1 MGGEALCLPSVDFL
15 SEEVFLL
22 NSEYVSVYI
31 LESPY
36 HADKMYDYFVPP
48 ELSGIG
54 VGSIVTVPFGR
65 SNRKTMAVV
74 AELKS
79 DTDTDADRIKPV
91 AAVTRPSLLSTELL
105 SICAYMKE
113 HTLCTFGDA
122 VRAVVPAAAMSKI
135 NEYYSAVAG
144 KDADGMSERCAVI
157 YSYVS
162 ARDKVSLAVL
172 RQEFGK
178 DAVSS
183 VKELVQAGVLQR
195 DREDSTGDG
204 IRRRLMCALAV
215 PVETAAAI
223 ADGEVASQKLR
234 SAVQAELLRCL
245 VKLVPDEDDRNE
257 RDGFVSA
264 DELFELCPEGDRVR
278 LKALEK
284 KGLVVLRE
292 DEISRNPYSVPVGQ
306 TAAASSPLTEEQA
319 AAVRTLGGL
328 LDSGEPKAALLH
340 GVTGSGKTRVII
352 EMIRR
357 TLDGGR
363 DAIVLVP
370 EIALTP
376 QTVGIFLSAF
386 GERVAVI
393 HSGLSAGERF
403 DAWRRVKDG
412 GADVVIG
419 TRSAV
424 FAPVERLGLIVIDE
438 EQEHTY
444 KSDINPKY
452 LAHDIARK
460 RCADMKA
467 MMLLASA
474 TPSVGSY
481 YKAKQGI
488 YTLVEMKERYGGAT
502 LPEVLIS
509 DTRGELLPG
518 ASPYGAL
525 LREKICETAADDKQS
540 IIFLNRRGYSSVLS
554 CRNCG
559 EPIRCPHCSVS
570 LTYHT
575 YRHLKEG
582 EGESYL
588 KNRADSGTLSCHY
601 CGFRTKVPDVCPECG
616 STHMLFM
623 GYGTQRAEEELSEML
638 PGVPVIRMDTDT
650 TRTKFSHDEILSR
663 FRRGDAKVL
672 LGTQIVTKGHD
683 FPKVTLVGVLNADAS
698 LYLDDY
704 RAAERTFAMLTQVI
718 GRAGR
723 AVDKGVAVIQTQNPD
738 SDVIRLAAAQDYP
751 AFFEQEIRIRRGLV
765 FPPFCDM
772 AVFTLTSPDEALLG
786 VGAKRLSEMI
796 REMLSGKYSDVK
808 TVVFGP
814 FEAPVYKVQNNCRMR
829 MVIKCKLSRRTRE
842 MLSEI
847 LCNFGHKATK
857 RLTISVDLNPS
868 SL

>member
-1 MGGEALCLPSVDFL
+1 MLNGEF
-15 SEEVFLL
+15 
-22 NSEYVSVYI
+22 VSAYI

-36 HADKMYDYFVPP
+36 HADKAYDYFVPP
-48 ELSGIG
+48 ELSGIS
-54 VGSIVTVPFGR
+54 VGSIITVPFGR
-65 SNRKTMAVV
+65 SNRKTSAVV
-74 AELKS
+74 VGIKDS
-79 DTDTDADRIKPV
+79 TDADVDKIKPV
-91 AAVTRPSLLSTELL
+91 SAVTRPSLLSEELL
-105 SICAYMKE
+105 SICSYMKE

-122 VRAVVPAAAMSKI
+122 VRAVVPAASMSKI
-135 NEYYSAVAG
+135 NEYYSAVPD
-144 KDADGMSERCAVI
+144 KDT
-157 YSYVS
+157 
-162 ARDKVSLAVL
+162 DKVSERAAMILSFIRARGKVSAAVL
-172 RQEFGK
+172 RQEFGQ
-178 DAVSS
+178 DALGAVLDLTKAGFVAKERETSS
-183 VKELVQAGVLQR
+183 
-195 DREDSTGDG
+195 GDG
-204 IRRRLMCALAV
+204 IRRRLLCALAV
-215 PVETAAAI
+215 PRETAVAI
-223 ADGEVASQKLR
+223 ADGKIPSQKLR
-234 SAVQAELLRCL
+234 SPMQAEMLRAL
-245 VKLVPDEDDRNE
+245 AKFTPDEAE
-257 RDGFVSA
+257 EETFVTA

-284 KGLVVLRE
+284 KGLVKLRE
-292 DEISRNPYSVPVGQ
+292 EEVSRNPYEVAHVQSSV
-306 TAAASSPLTEEQA
+306 AESPLTDEQI
-319 AAVRTLGGL
+319 AAVGTLSEL

-340 GVTGSGKTRVII
+340 GVTGSGKTRVIV
-352 EMIRR
+352 EMIKR
-357 TLDGGR
+357 TLDAGR

-376 QTVGIFLSAF
+376 QTVGVFLSAF
-386 GERVAVI
+386 GERVAVM

-403 DAWRRVKDG
+403 DAWRRVKCG

-424 FAPVERLGLIVIDE
+424 FAPVEDLGLLVIDE

-460 RCADMKA
+460 RCADKKA
-467 MMLLASA
+467 LMLLASA

-488 YTLVEMKERYGGAT
+488 YTLVEMKERYGGAV
-502 LPEVLIS
+502 LPQVIIS

-518 ASPYGAL
+518 SSPYGAV
-525 LREKICETAADDKQS
+525 LREKICETAAADKQS

-554 CRNCG
+554 CRSCG

-575 YRHLKEG
+575 HRHLKEG
-582 EGESYL
+582 EGENYL
-588 KNRADSGTLSCHY
+588 RRRADSGTLSCHY
-601 CGFRTKVPDVCPECG
+601 CGYRTKVPETCPECG
-616 STHMLFM
+616 SAHMLFM
-623 GYGTQRAEEELSEML
+623 GYGTQRAEEDLETMI
-638 PGVPVIRMDTDT
+638 PGIPVIRMDTDT

-683 FPKVTLVGVLNADAS
+683 FPKVTLVGVLNADSS

-723 AVDKGVAVIQTQNPD
+723 ASDKGVAVIQTQNPD

-765 FPPFCDM
+765 FPPFCDI
-772 AVFTLTSPDEALLG
+772 AVFTLTSPDEALLDG
-786 VGAKRLSEMI
+786 GSRRLAEMI
-796 REMLSGKYSDVK
+796 RELLSGKYSDVK

-842 MLSEI
+842 FISEI
-847 LCNFGHKATK
+847 LCEFGKKSTK
-857 RLTISVDLNPS
+857 RLTLSADLNPS

>member
-1 MGGEALCLPSVDFL
+1 MTGEF
-15 SEEVFLL
+15 
-22 NSEYVSVYI
+22 VSVYI

-36 HADKMYDYFVPP
+36 HADKEYDYYVP
-48 ELSGIG
+48 EEFSGIS

-65 SNRKTMAVV
+65 SNRKTSAVV
-74 AELKS
+74 VRIKDETSA
-79 DTDTDADRIKPV
+79 DADRIKPI
-91 AAVTRPSLLSTELL
+91 AAVTRSNLLSEELL

-113 HTLCTFGDA
+113 NTLCTFGDA
-122 VRAVVPAAAMSKI
+122 VRAVVPSSAMSKI
-135 NEYYSAVAG
+135 NEYFHVAPDKNDDSVGERAGMILSFIRARGKVSASVLRREFGQDAISAVGDLVRAG
-144 KDADGMSERCAVI
+144 YLI
-157 YSYVS
+157 
-162 ARDKVSLAVL
+162 
-172 RQEFGK
+172 
-178 DAVSS
+178 
-183 VKELVQAGVLQR
+183 R
-195 DREDSTGDG
+195 DRESSSGDG
-204 IRRRLMCALAV
+204 IRRRLMCSLAV
-215 PVETAAAI
+215 PTETAIAI
-223 ADGEVASQKLR
+223 ADGGVPSQKLR
-234 SAVQAELLRCL
+234 SVTQAELLRTI
-245 VKLVPDEDDRNE
+245 VKLTPDESDKE
-257 RDGFVSA
+257 FFVSA
-264 DELFELCPEGDRVR
+264 DEVFELCPDGDKVR

-284 KGLVVLRE
+284 KGLVHLRE
-292 DEISRNPYSVPVGQ
+292 DEVSRNPYEVSSVQTNVGEL
-306 TAAASSPLTEEQA
+306 PLTDEQA
-319 AAVRTLGGL
+319 SAVCTLTKL

-352 EMIRR
+352 EMIKR
-357 TLDGGR
+357 TLESGR

-376 QTVGIFLSAF
+376 QTVGVFLAAF

-403 DAWRRVKDG
+403 DAWRRIKCG

-424 FAPVERLGLIVIDE
+424 FAPVEDLGLLVIDE

-460 RCADMKA
+460 RCADKKA
-467 MMLLASA
+467 LMLLASA

-481 YKAKQGI
+481 YKAKSGI
-488 YTLVEMKERYGGAT
+488 YTLVEMNSRVGGAT
-502 LPEVLIS
+502 LPDVVIS

-518 ASPYGAL
+518 ASPYGAV
-525 LREKICETAADDKQS
+525 LREKICDTAADGKQS

-554 CRNCG
+554 CRSCG
-559 EPIRCPHCSVS
+559 EPVRCPHCSVS

-575 YRHLKEG
+575 HRHLNEG
-582 EGESYL
+582 EGEDYL
-588 KNRADSGTLSCHY
+588 RRRADSGTLSCHY
-601 CGFRTKVPDVCPECG
+601 CGYRTEVPEVCPECG
-616 STHMLFM
+616 SAHMLFM
-623 GYGTQRAEEELSEML
+623 GYGTQRAEEELVNMI
-638 PGVPVIRMDTDT
+638 PDTPVIRMDTDT

-723 AVDKGVAVIQTQNPD
+723 AADKGVAVIQTQNPD

-765 FPPFCDM
+765 FPPFCDI
-772 AVFTLTSPDEALLG
+772 AVFTLTSPDEALLDN
-786 VGAKRLSEMI
+786 GARRLAESV
-796 REMLSGKYSDVK
+796 RDMLSGKYSDVK

-829 MVIKCKLSRRTRE
+829 MVIKCKLNHRTRE
-842 MLSEI
+842 FLSEI
-847 LCNFGHKATK
+847 LCDFGRKSTK
-857 RLTISVDLNPS
+857 RLTLSIDLNPS

>member
-1 MGGEALCLPSVDFL
+1 MNG
-15 SEEVFLL
+15 
-22 NSEYVSVYI
+22 EYVSVYI

-36 HADKMYDYFVPP
+36 HADREYDYFVPA
-48 ELSGIG
+48 EYSG
-54 VGSIVTVPFGR
+54 VTEGSIVTVPFGR
-65 SNRKTMAVV
+65 SNRKTSAVV
-74 AELKS
+74 VRVKDE
-79 DTDTDADRIKPV
+79 TDADPSRIKPIASV
-91 AAVTRPSLLSTELL
+91 SRPSLLSREML
-105 SICAYMKE
+105 SVCEYMKE

-122 VRAVVPAAAMSKI
+122 VRTVVPSAAMSKI
-135 NEYYSAVAG
+135 NEYYSAVPDKA
-144 KDADGMSERCAVI
+144 ADSVSERAGMI
-157 YSYVS
+157 LAFIKARKRVS
-162 ARDKVSLAVL
+162 ASVV
-172 RQEFGK
+172 RQEFGQ
-178 DAVSS
+178 DAAAAVADL
-183 VKELVQAGVLQR
+183 VKSGYITK
-195 DREDSTGDG
+195 DREDSSRDG
-204 IRRRLMCALAV
+204 IRKRLTCALAV
-215 PVETAAAI
+215 PRSVAVAI
-223 ADGEVASQKLR
+223 ADGDDPEHKLR
-234 SAVQAELLRCL
+234 SGVQAELLRCL
-245 VKLVPDEDDRNE
+245 AKFTPDDAEDDV
-257 RDGFVSA
+257 FVTA
-264 DELFELCPEGDRVR
+264 DELFDICPDGDRVR

-284 KGLVVLRE
+284 KGLVKLRE
-292 DEISRNPYSVPVGQ
+292 EEVLRNPYTASAATSSADSPMTDEQ
-306 TAAASSPLTEEQA
+306 TAAVETMTKL
-319 AAVRTLGGL
+319 LG
-328 LDSGEPKAALLH
+328 SGEPKAALLH

-357 TLDGGR
+357 TLETGR

-376 QTVGIFLSAF
+376 QTVGVFIAAF
-386 GERVAVI
+386 GDRVAVI

-403 DAWRRVKDG
+403 DAWRRVKNG

-424 FAPVERLGLIVIDE
+424 FAPVEELGLIVIDE

-460 RCADMKA
+460 RCADKSA

-481 YKAKQGI
+481 YKAKLGI
-488 YTLVEMKERYGGAT
+488 YTLVELKNRYGGAV
-502 LPEVLIS
+502 LPEVVVC

-518 ASPYGAL
+518 SSPYGAT
-525 LREKICETAADDKQS
+525 LRQKLCETAAEDKQS
-540 IIFLNRRGYSSVLS
+540 IVFLNRRGYSSVLS
-554 CRNCG
+554 CRSCG
-559 EPIRCPHCSVS
+559 EVIKCPHCSVS

-575 YRHLKEG
+575 HRHLKDGDG
-582 EGESYL
+582 EDYMR
-588 KNRADSGTLSCHY
+588 KRADSGTLSCHY
-601 CGFRTKVPDVCPECG
+601 CGYRTAVPEVCPQCG
-616 STHMLFM
+616 SAHMLFM
-623 GYGTQRAEEELSEML
+623 GYGTQRAEEELENML

-650 TRTKFSHDEILSR
+650 TRTKFSHDEILAK

-723 AVDKGVAVIQTQNPD
+723 AADPGVAVIQTQNPE

-751 AFFEQEIRIRRGLV
+751 AFYEQEIRIRRGLV
-765 FPPFCDM
+765 FPPFCDI
-772 AVFTLTSPDEALLG
+772 AVLTLTSPDEALLEG
-786 VGAKRLSEMI
+786 GTRRLAQTVK
-796 REMLSGKYSDVK
+796 EMLSGKYSDVQ

-829 MVIKCKLSRRTRE
+829 MVIKCKLTRRTRQF
-842 MLSEI
+842 LSDI
-847 LCNFGHKATK
+847 LCEFGRKGTK
-857 RLTISVDLNPS
+857 RLTLSVDLNPS